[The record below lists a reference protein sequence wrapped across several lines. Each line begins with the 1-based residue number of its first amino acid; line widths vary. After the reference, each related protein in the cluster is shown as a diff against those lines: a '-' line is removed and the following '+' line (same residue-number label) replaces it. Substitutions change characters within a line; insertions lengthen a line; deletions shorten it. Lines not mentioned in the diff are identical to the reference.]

1 MSNRRAVVVL
11 AAVVAFGFL
20 TAVSA
25 KWARGEGQERSAV
38 ILHFWRTSE
47 DTGKTAEMVDLTI
60 PLVDKQCPEGFVPTD
75 DPGYCGRNVTVWV
88 SLYYGGEKLNREKM
102 QLRYRR
108 SESGY
113 VEPHVMMF
121 PGLREIEVEP
131 FYDASGLFHRI
142 IGTLVLGFDPEKN
155 VWQVRR
161 REAGKTFFAETE
173 RGLPFLRMLE
183 CVIGEE
189 SRRASL

>member
-1 MSNRRAVVVL
+1 MSDRQT
-11 AAVVAFGFL
+11 VVAVIAAIVFGFL

-25 KWARGEGQERSAV
+25 RWARGEGQERSAV
-38 ILHFWRTSE
+38 ILHFWRTSG
-47 DTGKTAEMVDLTI
+47 DTGKTVEMVDLII
-60 PLVDKQCPEGFVPTD
+60 PKASAECPEGFTPTD

-88 SLYYGGEKLNREKM
+88 SLYYGGEQLNREPM
-102 QLRYRR
+102 QLRYRQ

-113 VEPHVMMF
+113 VEPHVMVF

-142 IGTLVLGFDPEKN
+142 IGTLVLGFDPEKS

-161 REAGKTFFAETE
+161 REAEETFFVETE

-183 CVIGEE
+183 CVTGEN
-189 SRRASL
+189 RHAALD